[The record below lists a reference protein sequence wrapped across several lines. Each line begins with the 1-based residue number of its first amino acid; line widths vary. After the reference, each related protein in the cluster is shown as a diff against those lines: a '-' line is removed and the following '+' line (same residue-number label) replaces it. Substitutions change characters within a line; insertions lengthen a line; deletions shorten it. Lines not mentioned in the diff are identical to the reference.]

1 MPTQAQINAGDF
13 LIQCLDVLVDPTE
26 EALPTDDP
34 NLGPLILDPSS
45 NNNADGYGDR
55 NPGRMVRAGG
65 SGIGLTRESHN
76 PLKAVDDFITVDVG
90 SGVTFAN
97 VLDNDFYT
105 GTPTIVITSGPIL
118 SGATAAVSFSGDG
131 INYTA
136 PSTGSGGQDIIGYK
150 LTASGSRGSESA
162 KLYVAVVASNDPHIG
177 GIYILTNMGRHP
189 VPSEPN
195 GWTDQIPAIVSSW
208 KGGSNVAV
216 TFSFQQTS
224 TLPYGPDSENPPC
237 VDINV
242 DDATYAIID
251 NWVGLAIPL
260 PGSTATLTLTA
271 YDAGSNSYSGTMT
284 FM

>member
-26 EALPTDDP
+26 EALPVDDP

-162 KLYVAVVASNDPHIG
+162 KLYVAVVASNDPHPG
-177 GIYILTNMGRHP
+177 GVYTLTGMGRHP
-189 VPSEPN
+189 VNSEPN
-195 GWTDQIPAIVSSW
+195 GWTDQLPSTVSSW
-208 KGGSNVAV
+208 NGGSGVAV
-216 TFSFQQTS
+216 TFSFQPTS
-224 TLPYGPDSENPPC
+224 GGPFGPDSTSPPTID
-237 VDINV
+237 VTV

-251 NWVGLAIPL
+251 DWVQAEIAL
-260 PGSTATLTLTA
+260 PGSTGTLTLGS
-271 YDAGSNSYSGTMT
+271 YDAPSNSYSGTMT
-284 FM
+284 FS